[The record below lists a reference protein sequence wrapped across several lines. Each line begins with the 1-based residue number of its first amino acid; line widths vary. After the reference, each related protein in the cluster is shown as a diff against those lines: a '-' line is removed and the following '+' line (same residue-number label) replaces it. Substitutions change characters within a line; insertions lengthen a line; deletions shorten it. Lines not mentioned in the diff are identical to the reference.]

1 MTVSIT
7 YEIVKTTPRADAYYV
22 EVQVLS
28 ATDIEPQIF
37 VFDVEHQAFTGV
49 ATVYD
54 MRVFPSSR
62 DAAIAANL
70 AYFRAVGVV
79 KNFQR
84 IDQAEYFSSYTES
97 RIKLL
102 QEGWQVT
109 RDGFVADETVT
120 VPEPI

>member
-7 YEIVKTTPRADAYYV
+7 YEIVTTTPRADAYYV
-22 EVQVLS
+22 DVRVLS

-62 DAAIAANL
+62 DAAIAQNL
-70 AYFRAVGVV
+70 AYFRATGVV

-84 IDQAEYFSSYTES
+84 IDQAEYFDSYTRS
-97 RIKLL
+97 RIKKL
-102 QEGWQVT
+102 QEDWQVV
-109 RDGFVADETVT
+109 RNGFLDTETVT
-120 VPEPI
+120 VPS